1 MRACGNTLTGAGPGV
16 AAPRHPL
23 DARPGWGPREPQPG
37 RAGASLLAGGGS
49 PLRAFL
55 DLPRRPSRKCQRRR
69 PRVWPLLG
77 LIVLVGGGLGCHV
90 RTPKPA
96 PPAPSASAPVTP
108 APAAQVLTPARPSPA
123 IATPPKVISA
133 APVPAPQDD
142 DDVRA
147 LVAAVEQQYQAALQL
162 YREGQLD
169 EARQGFDTALDHLL
183 ASPYDI
189 ASTPQLHTELTSLLD
204 RIQALESDALPAGGF
219 SQASPQ
225 SAMQKILQLTFPL
238 DPETKARLEAKARVA
253 LARQRRGQ
261 LPLTVN
267 DAVLRYVHYFTTRG
281 RGDLLQGFRRAGR
294 YRAMVD
300 RIFTEEGIP
309 TDLIYLAQLES
320 GFNPRETSR
329 AGARG
334 MWQFL
339 ALTGEGYGLKRS
351 HWVDERLDP
360 EMATRAAA
368 EHLKSLYTLFGN
380 WYLAMAAYNTGEI
393 TIERIVARTGYANYF
408 KLFDM
413 GALPRSWRNYVPV
426 ILAIALIAQNPSG
439 YGITDPDPD
448 PALSPDEVTITS
460 NEDLR
465 LAAECAAVTVA
476 DLQRLNPALLHYLVP
491 KGYTLK
497 IPSGTKKLYEN
508 GMAAVPAPDRVY
520 WRLHWVRRGE
530 TWRELAHKYRIS
542 APLLQQANHLSGAE
556 APPPG
561 TPLALPHRV
570 QRRQFSTRR

>member
-1 MRACGNTLTGAGPGV
+1 MRVPGNT
-16 AAPRHPL
+16 
-23 DARPGWGPREPQPG
+23 WG
-37 RAGASLLAGGGS
+37 
-49 PLRAFL
+49 
-55 DLPRRPSRKCQRRR
+55 
-69 PRVWPLLG
+69 LLG
-77 LIVLVGGGLGCHV
+77 LALLVGGGLGCHV
-90 RTPKPA
+90 RTPTPA
-96 PPAPSASAPVTP
+96 PPAPAATAPSAP
-108 APAAQVLTPARPSPA
+108 APAARVLTPVRPSPA
-123 IATPPKVISA
+123 ISTPPKVVPT
-133 APVPAPQDD
+133 APVPTPQHAEAI
-142 DDVRA
+142 RA
-147 LVAAVEQQYQAALQL
+147 LIASVEQQDQAALQL

-169 EARQGFDTALDHLL
+169 EARQGFDAALDHLL

-189 ASTPQLHTELTSLLD
+189 SSTPQLHAELASLLD
-204 RIQALESDALPAGGF
+204 RIQALESDALPAGGL
-219 SQASPQ
+219 SQVPPQ

-281 RGDLLQGFRRAGR
+281 RADLLQGFRRAGR

-339 ALTGEGYGLKRS
+339 AETGKGYGLQRN

-368 EHLKSLYTLFGN
+368 EHLKSLYALFGN

-408 KLFDM
+408 KLYDM
-413 GALPRSWRNYVPV
+413 GALPRGWRNYVPV
-426 ILAIALIAQNPSG
+426 ILAIALIAQNPSE
-439 YGITDPDPD
+439 YGISDPDPD
-448 PALSPDEVTITS
+448 PPLRADEVMIPS

-465 LAAECAAVTVA
+465 LAAECADVTVA

-491 KGYTLK
+491 NGYTLK
-497 IPSGTKKLYEN
+497 IPAGTSKLYET
-508 GMAAVPAPDRVY
+508 GIAAVPPPDRVY
-520 WRLHWVRRGE
+520 WRLHWVKRGE
-530 TWRELAHKYRIS
+530 TWRTLARKYRIS
-542 APLLQQANHLSGAE
+542 ARVLQQVNHRSGAHP
-556 APPPG
+556 PPPG

-570 QRRQFSTRR
+570 LRRQFTTRR

>member
-1 MRACGNTLTGAGPGV
+1 MRVRGNT
-16 AAPRHPL
+16 
-23 DARPGWGPREPQPG
+23 WG
-37 RAGASLLAGGGS
+37 
-49 PLRAFL
+49 
-55 DLPRRPSRKCQRRR
+55 
-69 PRVWPLLG
+69 LLG
-77 LIVLVGGGLGCHV
+77 LAVLVGAGLGCHV
-90 RTPKPA
+90 RNRAPA
-96 PPAPSASAPVTP
+96 PPAPATTVPSTP

-123 IATPPKVISA
+123 IPTPPRL
-133 APVPAPQDD
+133 
-142 DDVRA
+142 VRA
-147 LVAAVEQQYQAALQL
+147 MPSTPPPADGTGVLIASVEQQYQAALQL
-162 YREGQLD
+162 YRAGQLD
-169 EARQGFDTALDHLL
+169 EARQGFNTALDHLL

-189 ASTPQLHTELTSLLD
+189 PSTPQLHAELTSLLD
-204 RIQALESDALPAGGF
+204 RIQALESDALPVGGF
-219 SQASPQ
+219 SQTPPQ
-225 SAMQKILQLTFPL
+225 SSMQKILQLTFPL

-300 RIFTEEGIP
+300 KIFTAQGIP

-339 ALTGEGYGLKRS
+339 AETGKGYGLKRN

-368 EHLKSLYTLFGN
+368 EHLKSLYALFGN

-408 KLFDM
+408 KLYDM

-426 ILAIALIAQNPSG
+426 ILAIALIAQNPSA
-439 YGITDPDPD
+439 YGISDPDPD
-448 PALSPDEVTITS
+448 PPLSPDEVTASS

-465 LAAECAAVTVA
+465 LAAECADVTVA
-476 DLQRLNPALLHYLVP
+476 DLQRFNPALLHYLVP
-491 KGYTLK
+491 QGYVLK
-497 IPSGTKKLYEN
+497 IPSGTKKLYEE
-508 GMAAVPAPDRVY
+508 GMAAVPASDRVY

-530 TWRELAHKYRIS
+530 TWSELARKYGIS
-542 APLLQQANHLSGAE
+542 ARVLQRTNHLSGAHP
-556 APPPG
+556 PPPG

-570 QRRQFSTRR
+570 LRRNFSTRR